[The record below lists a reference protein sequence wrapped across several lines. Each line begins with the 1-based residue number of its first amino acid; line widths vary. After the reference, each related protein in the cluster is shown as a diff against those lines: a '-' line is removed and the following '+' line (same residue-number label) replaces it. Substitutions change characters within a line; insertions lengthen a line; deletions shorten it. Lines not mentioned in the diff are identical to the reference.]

1 MSARR
6 FIRSA
11 VFGGRRSG
19 QAGAVVAT
27 ATIVNLLAAFRALE
41 PSASP
46 GSATKE
52 IGAALAI
59 GVLILTAAGVASS
72 ARRVLRVPVTRNRLG
87 LLGGAVL
94 RCIAGSVSAV
104 GLTLPALVMV
114 WDGGASGAEV
124 GSLALTVTGAV
135 GCGSALGL
143 LFAAGGL
150 RVPAA
155 AVTAA
160 ASGALCLWPASLG
173 WATAGVG
180 RFPAVET
187 PLLLLLAVV
196 SVAALIG
203 ARALV
208 IREAIR

>member
-11 VFGGRRSG
+11 VFGGGRRG

-41 PSASP
+41 PSGSA
-46 GSATKE
+46 GSATRE
-52 IGAALAI
+52 IGAALAV

-72 ARRVLRVPVTRNRLG
+72 ARRVLRVRVTRNRLG

-94 RCIAGSVSAV
+94 RCVAGSLSVI
-104 GLTLPALVMV
+104 GLTLPALVVV

-124 GSLALTVTGAV
+124 GGLGLAVTGAV
-135 GCGSALGL
+135 ACGSALGL
-143 LFAAGGL
+143 LFAVAGL
-150 RVPAA
+150 RAPAA

-173 WATAGVG
+173 WAGDGAG

-187 PLLLLLAVV
+187 PLLLLIAVV
-196 SVAALIG
+196 GVAALIG